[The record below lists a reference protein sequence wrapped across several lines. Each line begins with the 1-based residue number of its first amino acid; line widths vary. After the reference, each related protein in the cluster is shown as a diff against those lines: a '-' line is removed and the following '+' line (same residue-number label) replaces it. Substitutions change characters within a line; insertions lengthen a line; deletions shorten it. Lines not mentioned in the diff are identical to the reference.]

1 MRAHEQVL
9 AWVEAELAAGR
20 IGVGDR
26 LPAERALAA
35 QLGVSRPSV
44 REAVRVLESMGV
56 VRARTGSGPEAGAVV
71 VGGPATGIGDSLGAA
86 LRLHTATSR
95 LPVADVVATRVLLET
110 WAVDAA
116 ARRRDDGGER
126 AEALA
131 RAAALLDAMD
141 DDGADAAAFIALDAQ
156 FHVALAA
163 CAGNAVVEAV
173 MTSLREAVQ
182 SYVTAG
188 VATLP
193 DWAATAARL
202 RAEHRGVLDAVA
214 AGRAHEASALV
225 RAHIEGFA
233 AEAGLRP

>member
-9 AWVEAELAAGR
+9 AWVEGELAAGR

-71 VGGPATGIGDSLGAA
+71 VGGPAAGIGGSLGAV
-86 LRLHTATSR
+86 LRLHTATAR

-110 WAVDAA
+110 WSVQAA
-116 ARRRDDGGER
+116 ATRPD
-126 AEALA
+126 AVLLQ

-141 DDGADAAAFIALDAQ
+141 DEGAGAAEFIALDAQ

-182 SYVTAG
+182 SYVSAG
-188 VATLP
+188 VASLP
-193 DWAATAARL
+193 DWPATAARL
-202 RAEHRGVLDAVA
+202 REEHRAVLDAVA
-214 AGRAHEASALV
+214 SGRGAEASAMV

-233 AEAGLRP
+233 AEAGLRS